1 MIGYEDVMNVVTSWD
16 LLKAQPNF
24 RETAGELIF
33 VRIFEFDTDLM
44 KLFKFDKADVRANA
58 KFRAHADSMVDMMD
72 MAVSLLG
79 PDLDPLAEDLLDLG
93 KRHIAYGVQMEYL
106 PIMERAVLHA
116 MEEML
121 QKNFTSKDRK
131 SWELVFHFMITNM
144 IKGMR

>member
-1 MIGYEDVMNVVTSWD
+1 
-16 LLKAQPNF
+16 
-24 RETAGELIF
+24 
-33 VRIFEFDTDLM
+33 M
-44 KLFKFDKADVRANA
+44 KLFKFDKADLKANP

-79 PDLDPLAEDLLDLG
+79 PDLDPLAEDLVDLG
-93 KRHIAYGVQMEYL
+93 KRHIAYGVRLEYL

-121 QKNFTSKDRK
+121 QKNFTSKDRR